1 MNSHLLEKVYM
12 WFYFSINVG
21 ASLSAFAI
29 PLILQHFGPQLAFG
43 LPGLLML
50 LATFAFWMGR
60 NKFVHIPPKGV
71 VVFKEAFSKEGL
83 ATIGKLGSIY
93 IFIAVFW
100 ALFDQTGSSWIQQ
113 AEKMDLYFMGRQ
125 WLPSQ
130 VQSINGILI
139 LVYIPLF
146 SKVIYP
152 KINQYL
158 NFSPLRKIGTGLF
171 ITVISFL
178 VPAFVQTQIEAGI
191 TPSIAW
197 HILAFAILTAGE
209 VLVSITTL
217 EFSYTQASNSLKSV
231 VMALFLLSVSI
242 GNLFTSAV
250 NFILINPDGST
261 KLTGTEYFLF
271 FSGLMLIVSFLY
283 IPVAMAF
290 KVQNHVQDEEE
301 NRPG

>member
-1 MNSHLLEKVYM
+1 
-12 WFYFSINVG
+12 
-21 ASLSAFAI
+21 
-29 PLILQHFGPQLAFG
+29 
-43 LPGLLML
+43 
-50 LATFAFWMGR
+50 
-60 NKFVHIPPKGV
+60 
-71 VVFKEAFSKEGL
+71 
-83 ATIGKLGSIY
+83 
-93 IFIAVFW
+93 
-100 ALFDQTGSSWIQQ
+100 
-113 AEKMDLYFMGRQ
+113 
-125 WLPSQ
+125 
-130 VQSINGILI
+130 
-139 LVYIPLF
+139 
-146 SKVIYP
+146 
-152 KINQYL
+152 
-158 NFSPLRKIGTGLF
+158 
-171 ITVISFL
+171 
-178 VPAFVQTQIEAGI
+178 VQTQIEAGI